1 MQEKVQI
8 VVKQPSPHWVK
19 FGLVDVRCFSAAE
32 DTARMA
38 AGVRRLPV
46 PACLSIYPPSPPGL
60 PHTIKPRSHLIT
72 ITPTPTLFPVPRVR
86 SDVVAL
92 QGTMEPNS
100 ALAQMVGIQT
110 VAGSAARTMA
120 FGMQGFRRFDSD
132 DSYTVK
138 SLKTY

>member
-1 MQEKVQI
+1 MFGQTRVLARRLTL
-8 VVKQPSPHWVK
+8 SPPPLLLRRRGHCPH
-19 FGLVDVRCFSAAE
+19 GHL
-32 DTARMA
+32 A

-120 FGMQGFRRFDSD
+120 FGM
-132 DSYTVK
+132 
-138 SLKTY
+138 